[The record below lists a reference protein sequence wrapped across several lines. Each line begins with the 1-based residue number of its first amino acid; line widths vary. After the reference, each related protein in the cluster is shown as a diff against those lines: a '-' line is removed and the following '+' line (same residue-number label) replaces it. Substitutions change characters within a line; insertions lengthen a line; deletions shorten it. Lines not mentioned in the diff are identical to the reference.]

1 MANTREAF
9 ERLLSS
15 IPRYPSEDKF
25 DPSFAMKLYT
35 HLERRYN
42 SELFNQ
48 DMLLKR
54 LERVAHDQES
64 YDAMYFKIKYIYK
77 LVDELYDLK
86 YS

>member
-48 DMLLKR
+48 DMLHNRQNPYVPVK
-54 LERVAHDQES
+54 
-64 YDAMYFKIKYIYK
+64 K
-77 LVDELYDLK
+77 LVYLLFITTYMQLLI
-86 YS
+86 